1 MTELLTLAVLAL
13 GAGVVS
19 ALAEKLRLPTP
30 LVLLSAGIIGGLFF
44 KSADVI
50 IDPEVIIGAV
60 LPVLV
65 FAGAARVNV
74 VDVRRDLAAVTVL
87 SVVLVILSAAAAA
100 GVVHLLLPMVPW
112 PTACVLG
119 AVVSPTDPVAFIS
132 VARST
137 GLPVRVRRLVELEG
151 LLNDATALTL
161 LKLSLT
167 ATATGFTLWEA
178 PLELF
183 YVISVSAVI
192 GFAGAMLAVLL
203 RHKTDHQYLKQLFVL
218 LTPLI
223 VAALADL
230 VGGSGIGAAVAAGLT
245 VSSAGAQ
252 RLVPQDRISEQHTWD
267 GTTFVL
273 ETTLFLTMGLQFP
286 GAVGQLSGRRLLDVA
301 ILVAVVVAALVV
313 LRYLVV
319 MPMVACVAWD
329 ERRSLKET
337 KVARYRKRRLR
348 RLRRGPGA
356 AAVLDRQIAAYQ
368 KFVKNHELSIGDGVL
383 IGSAGVRGAVT
394 VAAIQTIPLT
404 TPYRAEMIV
413 AALSIAAVTM
423 LVAALVLPLL
433 GRVFQGTATTSD
445 ELDEL
450 LKDMNTAALASICDE
465 QLAGRGFDAGVV
477 QSVRDAILAGQKDS
491 AGDGDQRSSWA
502 TAYAQYQML
511 SKLSFRA
518 SREVL
523 NDARILGVHGS
534 ESVLVAQ
541 QIIDEEEQRVLR

>member
-1 MTELLTLAVLAL
+1 MSELLTFAMLAL
-13 GAGVVS
+13 GAGAIS
-19 ALAEKLRLPTP
+19 ALAEKLRLPAP
-30 LVLLSAGIIGGLFF
+30 LVLLSVGIIGGLFIEA
-44 KSADVI
+44 ADVTI
-50 IDPEVIIGAV
+50 QPEVIIGAV

-87 SVVLVILSAAAAA
+87 SVVLVILSAAATA

-112 PTACVLG
+112 PVACALG

-161 LKLSLT
+161 LKLSLA
-167 ATATGFTLWEA
+167 ATATGFALWDA
-178 PLELF
+178 PLELL
-183 YVISVSAVI
+183 YVVSVSAVI
-192 GFAGAMLAVLL
+192 GIAGAMLAVLL
-203 RHKTDHQYLKQLFVL
+203 RQRTDHRFLKQLFVL

-245 VSSAGAQ
+245 VNSAGAR
-252 RLVPQDRISEQHTWD
+252 RLVPQDRTSEQHTWD

-286 GAVGQLSGRRLLDVA
+286 GAVAQLSSRRLLDVA

-329 ERRSLKET
+329 ERRSLDET
-337 KVARYRKRRLR
+337 KVARYRQRRLR
-348 RLRRGPGA
+348 RLRRGLGA

-368 KFVKNHELSIGDGVL
+368 TFVRNHELSTGDGVL

-394 VAAIQTIPLT
+394 VAAVQTLPLT

-413 AALSIAAVTM
+413 AALGIAGITM
-423 LVAALVLPLL
+423 LITALVLPLL
-433 GRVFQGTATTSD
+433 GKVFQGTTTAPD

-450 LKDMNTAALASICDE
+450 LKDMNTAALASISDE
-465 QLAGRGFDAGVV
+465 QLAGRGFEAGIV
-477 QSVRDAILAGQKDS
+477 QSVRDAILAGQQDG
-491 AGDGDQRSSWA
+491 AADGDRGASWA
-502 TAYAQYQML
+502 TAYAQYQTL
-511 SKLSFRA
+511 SKLSFAA

-523 NDARILGVHGS
+523 NDARFLGAHSS